1 MFYPKGIKMY
11 KDDKENEARFK
22 AEAIN
27 KEMPRFVRSFFMSE
41 ENHLSGMTLYSYA
54 NQLHTFFLF
63 LMENNPYFANKGLK
77 EITVEDMG
85 KLTDEDIAEFL
96 HDLRMPKE
104 RKSNSGLSVCTETT
118 IMHYMVSL
126 NRLFSYLT
134 AHGYISSNPVEMI
147 KRGRVK
153 KKEII
158 YLEKDEKQDL
168 INTVSTGEG
177 LSKNQLR
184 FHDIKASKRDTAICT
199 IFLDTGIRVSELVGM
214 NLNDVNFT
222 KHGIKVYRKGGNF
235 DTVYMSDNAEAVLSD
250 YIENGRGLYK
260 PDKNENA
267 VFLNRSGGRI
277 SVRSVQKLVKKYMYT
292 SVPDKA
298 DRITP
303 HKLRTTF
310 AETMLIKTGD
320 VEKVQKLMGHSSIS
334 STMHYVTSTEAS
346 IEAVRNLS
354 QD

>member
-1 MFYPKGIKMY
+1 MY
-11 KDDKENEARFK
+11 KDDKENEARFR

-54 NQLHTFFLF
+54 NQLHTFFTF
-63 LMENNPYFANKGLK
+63 LTENNPCFADKGLK
-77 EITVEDMG
+77 EITVEDMAM
-85 KLTDEDIAEFL
+85 LNDEDIAEFL

-104 RKSNSGLSVCTETT
+104 RKSNKGLTVCTETT
-118 IMHYMVSL
+118 IMHYMVSM
-126 NRLFSYLT
+126 NRLFSYLM
-134 AHGYISSNPVEMI
+134 ARGYIKSNPVELI

-153 KKEII
+153 KKEIV
-158 YLEKDEKQDL
+158 YLEKDEKQEL
-168 INTVSTGEG
+168 MNTITTGDG
-177 LSKNQLR
+177 LTKNQLR

-214 NLNDVNFT
+214 NLNDINMS
-222 KHGIKVYRKGGNF
+222 KHGINVYRKGGNF
-235 DTVYMSDNAEAVLSD
+235 DTVYMSDHAEEILTD
-250 YIENGRGLYK
+250 YIENGRQLYK
-260 PDKNENA
+260 PDKNETA
-267 VFLNRSGGRI
+267 VFLNRSGDRI
-277 SVRSVQKLVKKYMYT
+277 SVRSVQKLVKKYMSS

-334 STMHYVTSTEAS
+334 STMHYVTSTQAS

>member
-1 MFYPKGIKMY
+1 MSQY
-11 KDDKENEARFK
+11 KTEKENEARFK

-27 KEMPRFVRSFFMSE
+27 KQMPRFVRSFFMEE

-54 NQLHTFFLF
+54 TELHTFFVF
-63 LMENNPYFANKGLK
+63 LRDNNPYFKKKELH
-77 EITVEDMG
+77 EITVEDIDR
-85 KLTDEDIAEFL
+85 LNDEDIAEFL

-104 RKSNSGLSVCTETT
+104 RNSNSGLSVCTETT

-134 AHGYISSNPVEMI
+134 ARGYVKKNPVEMI

-158 YLEKDEKQDL
+158 YLERDEKNDL
-168 INTVSTGEG
+168 INTISTGDG
-177 LSKNQLR
+177 LTKNQLK
-184 FHDIKASKRDTAICT
+184 FHDIKAAKRDSAICT
-199 IFLDTGIRVSELVGM
+199 ILLDTGVRVSELVGM
-214 NLNDVNFT
+214 NLNDINFT
-222 KHGIKVYRKGGNF
+222 KHGIKVFRKGGNF

-250 YIENGRGLYK
+250 YIENGRGFYK
-260 PDKNENA
+260 PDKDEQA
-267 VFLNRSGGRI
+267 VFLNRQGKRL
-277 SVRSVQKLVKKYMYT
+277 SVRSVELLVKKYMYT

-310 AETMLIKTGD
+310 AETMLLKTGD

>member
-1 MFYPKGIKMY
+1 MY
-11 KDDKENEARFK
+11 KEEKENEARFR

-54 NQLHTFFLF
+54 SQLKTFFDF
-63 LMENNPYFANKGLK
+63 LIENNPCFARKGIK
-77 EITVEDMG
+77 EISVDDMAE
-85 KLTDEDIAEFL
+85 LTDEDIAEFL

-104 RKSNSGLSVCTETT
+104 RKSNKGLSVCSETT

-134 AHGYISSNPVEMI
+134 AHGYINTNPVEMI

-153 KKEII
+153 KKEIV
-158 YLEKDEKQDL
+158 YLEHEEKQDL
-168 INTVSTGEG
+168 INTVSTGDG
-177 LSKNQLR
+177 LTKNQLK
-184 FHDIKASKRDTAICT
+184 FHDIKASKRDAAICT

-214 NLNDVNFT
+214 NLNDINFS
-222 KHGIKVYRKGGNF
+222 KHGINVHRKGGNF
-235 DTVYMSDNAEAVLSD
+235 DTVYMSDNAEMILSD

-260 PDKNENA
+260 PDKNETA
-267 VFLNRSGGRI
+267 VFLNRSGERI
-277 SVRSVQKLVKKYMYT
+277 SVRSVEKLVKKYMYGC
-292 SVPDKA
+292 VPDKA
-298 DRITP
+298 ERITP

>member
-1 MFYPKGIKMY
+1 MSQY
-11 KDDKENEARFK
+11 KNEKENEARFK

-27 KEMPRFVRSFFMSE
+27 KGMPRFVRSFFMEE

-54 NQLHTFFLF
+54 TELHTFFEF
-63 LMENNPYFANKGLK
+63 LRQNNPYFAKKELN
-77 EITVEDMG
+77 EITIEDIAR
-85 KLTDEDIAEFL
+85 LNDEDITEFL

-104 RKSNSGLSVCTETT
+104 RNSNSGLSVCTETT

-126 NRLFSYLT
+126 NRLFSYLS
-134 AHGYISSNPVEMI
+134 ARGYISKNPVEMI

-158 YLEKDEKQDL
+158 YLERDEKQDL
-168 INTVSTGEG
+168 INSIQTGDG
-177 LSKNQLR
+177 LTKNQLR
-184 FHDIKASKRDTAICT
+184 FHDIKATKRDKAICT
-199 IFLDTGIRVSELVGM
+199 ILLDTGIRVSELVGM
-214 NLNDVNFT
+214 NIRDVNFA
-222 KHGIKVYRKGGNF
+222 KHGISVFRKGGNF
-235 DTVYMSDNAEAVLSD
+235 DTVYMSDKAEEILFD
-250 YIENGRGLYK
+250 YLENGRGFYK
-260 PDKNENA
+260 PDRDEQA
-267 VFLNRSGGRI
+267 VFLNRSGKRL
-277 SVRSVQKLVKKYMYT
+277 SVRSVEILVKKYMYT

-298 DRITP
+298 DRVTP

-334 STMHYVTSTEAS
+334 STMHYVTSTQAA

>member
-1 MFYPKGIKMY
+1 MAQY
-11 KDDKENEARFK
+11 KDQKEYEARIR
-22 AEAIN
+22 ADEIN
-27 KEMPRFVRSFFMSE
+27 RGMPGFVRSFFMEE

-54 NQLHTFFLF
+54 TQIHTFFEF
-63 LMENNPYFANKGLK
+63 LQQSSPYFASK
-77 EITVEDMG
+77 EMRQITVEDINHIN
-85 KLTDEDIAEFL
+85 DADVAEFL

-104 RKSNSGLSVCTETT
+104 RRGTQGLSVCTETT

-126 NRLFSYLT
+126 NRLWDYLHVRGWT
-134 AHGYISSNPVEMI
+134 DSNPVEMI

-153 KKEII
+153 KKEIV
-158 YLEKDEKQDL
+158 YLEKDEKEQL
-168 INTVSTGEG
+168 IQTVQTGDG
-177 LSKNQLR
+177 LSKNQKK
-184 FHDIKASKRDTAICT
+184 FHDAKASLRDTAIIT
-199 IFLDTGIRVSELVGM
+199 IFLDTGVRVSELVGM
-214 NLNDVNFT
+214 NLTDINFQ

-235 DTVYMSDNAEAVLSD
+235 DTVYMSDKAEAVLQD
-250 YIENGRGLYK
+250 YLNEGRPSYE
-260 PDKNENA
+260 PEKNEAA
-267 VFLNRSGGRI
+267 VFLNKSGKRL
-277 SVRSVQKLVKKYMYT
+277 SVRSVEKLVKKYMLS

-298 DRITP
+298 DRVTP

-310 AETMLIKTGD
+310 AETMLLKTGD

>member
-1 MFYPKGIKMY
+1 MIQGMAQY
-11 KDDKENEARFK
+11 KDQKEFEARVK
-22 AEAIN
+22 ADQISR
-27 KEMPRFVRSFFMSE
+27 EMPDFVRGFFMEE

-54 NQLHTFFLF
+54 TQIRTFFQF
-63 LMENNPYFANKGLK
+63 LRESNPYFGAKELK
-77 EITVEDMG
+77 QITVEDFNRIN
-85 KLTDEDIAEFL
+85 DADVSEFL

-104 RKSNSGLSVCTETT
+104 RAGTQGLSVCTETT

-126 NRLFSYLT
+126 NRLWDYMHVRGFT
-134 AHGYISSNPVEMI
+134 DSNPVEMI

-153 KKEII
+153 KKEIV
-158 YLEKDEKQDL
+158 YLEKDEKEQL
-168 INTVSTGEG
+168 INTVATGEG
-177 LSKNQLR
+177 LTKNQLR
-184 FHDIKASKRDTAICT
+184 FHDMKTSLRDTAICT

-214 NLNDVNFT
+214 NLTDVNFT

-235 DTVYMSDNAEAVLSD
+235 DTVYMSDQAESVLSD
-250 YIENGRGLYK
+250 YLENGREAYR
-260 PDKNENA
+260 PDPKEQA
-267 VFLNRSGGRI
+267 VFLNRSGVRI
-277 SVRSVQKLVKKYMYT
+277 SVRSVEKLVKKYMSS

-310 AETMLIKTGD
+310 AETMLLKTGD